1 MRLAPAVLGFATDP
15 ATAIRFAGDSSR
27 TTHAS
32 PECVDA
38 CRYFAGLIVG
48 ALQGRPKG
56 ELLSPMF
63 SPVPGLWDREPLAPK
78 VAEIAGGSFAR
89 MSPPQI
95 RGSGYVIH
103 TLEAALWAFH
113 STDSFRDGALAVVN
127 LGEDADTTGAVFG
140 QIAGAYYGEAGIPAD
155 WREKLAMRELIEQRA
170 AELLELAGPG

>member
-1 MRLAPAVLGFATDP
+1 VEYAAL
-15 ATAIRFAGDSSR
+15 SSR
-27 TTHAS
+27 TTHGAA
-32 PECVDA
+32 ECIDA

-48 ALQGRPKG
+48 AVQDRPKG

-89 MSPPQI
+89 KSPPAV

-113 STDSFRDGALAVVN
+113 TTDSFRDGALAVVN

-140 QIAGAYYGEAGIPAD
+140 QIAGAFYGETGIPAD
-155 WREKLAMRELIEQRA
+155 WRVMLAMRELIEQRA
-170 AELLELAGPG
+170 AELLDLAGTV